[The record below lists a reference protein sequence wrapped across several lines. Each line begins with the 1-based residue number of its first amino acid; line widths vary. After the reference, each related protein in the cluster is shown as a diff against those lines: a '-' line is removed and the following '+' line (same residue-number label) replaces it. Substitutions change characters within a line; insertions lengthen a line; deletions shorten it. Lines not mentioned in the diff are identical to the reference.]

1 VVWLRR
7 APQGI
12 ALRIEAN
19 IEKGSKFELFRP
31 VTYREKRPTIYRD
44 AVQFLTSSLFDDQD
58 ASKLAM
64 MDDIIYTKTL
74 KWQYESEY
82 RLAIPRDQ
90 GEPDWE
96 ALKFHPEEITELYLG
111 LAIVNKD
118 NVVAMAKAL
127 NPKIAVFET
136 RWSNDAKL
144 IFDRAE

>member
-1 VVWLRR
+1 
-7 APQGI
+7 
-12 ALRIEAN
+12 
-19 IEKGSKFELFRP
+19 
-31 VTYREKRPTIYRD
+31 
-44 AVQFLTSSLFDDQD
+44 
-58 ASKLAM
+58 M